1 MLKKSTLFFAAFL
14 AATTLLAQWAKPSL
28 PAKKA
33 LALDEVVYLFNPGAE
48 GFFLGANDWYTR
60 ASISPTR
67 GYKVTIEKY
76 VTETTT
82 DWDGKS

>member
-48 GFFLGANDWYTR
+48 GFFLGANAQREVSRY
-60 ASISPTR
+60 AIEEVLPL
-67 GYKVTIEKY
+67 VMEKY
-76 VTETTT
+76 MSLVRDPVTVE
-82 DWDGKS
+82 